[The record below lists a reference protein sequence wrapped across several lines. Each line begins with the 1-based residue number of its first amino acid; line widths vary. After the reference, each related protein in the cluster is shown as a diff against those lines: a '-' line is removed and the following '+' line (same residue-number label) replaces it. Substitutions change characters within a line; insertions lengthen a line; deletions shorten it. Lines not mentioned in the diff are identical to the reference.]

1 MCMKNN
7 NNLNFQQQNV
17 QQNVLRNPVTFG
29 HRLVFHPK
37 RDDPGGT
44 SAGATTE
51 HDKGLNNVA
60 P

>member
-7 NNLNFQQQNV
+7 DNLIFQQQNV
-17 QQNVLRNPVTFG
+17 QQNVLRNPVALG
-29 HRLVFHPK
+29 HWAGFHPK

-44 SAGATTE
+44 NAGATTE
-51 HDKGLNNVA
+51 HDKGLNYVA

>member
-1 MCMKNN
+1 MKNN
-7 NNLNFQQQNV
+7 KLPIFRKQNV
-17 QQNVLRNPVTFG
+17 QQNVLRNPVALG
-29 HRLVFHPK
+29 LGLGLHPK
-37 RDDPGGT
+37 SDDPGGT